1 MLLGS
6 GGDLK
11 RLQLAIGFITAR
23 FIALVGITIIQ
34 VFAEI
39 FSKAVLSILL
49 YNYLAGIVKSIVA
62 TYRIIIILLKD
73 LLL

>member
-1 MLLGS
+1 MLGS

-11 RLQLAIGFITAR
+11 RLQLTIRLIVAR
-23 FIALVGITIIQ
+23 FVALIGIIVIQ

-39 FSKAVLSILL
+39 FSKIILSILP
-49 YNYLAGIVKSIVA
+49 YNYFAGIVESIVA
-62 TYRIIIILLKD
+62 TYRIVMILLKD